1 MLSRMTRDEWLNQ
14 FCDELLKLRP
24 HLSEKFVRT
33 VALSRYGSEHP
44 RVAARAYDQQQ
55 QPAAAPVAKKR
66 SSSR

>member
-44 RVAARAYDQQQ
+44 RVAARTYDQQQ
-55 QPAAAPVAKKR
+55 QPAAAPATKKR